1 MKSREVLRLLQ
12 ITRPTLCRWV
22 REGKIKAKK
31 ISRTK
36 LVYDEDS
43 VFELAGIK
51 NRFDAV
57 IYARVSKQDQESDLE
72 NQINSI
78 TTYADEN
85 GFKIDKIYKD
95 VGSSLNF
102 DREEFQNMLMDIIQ
116 YKIKTVFIVDKD
128 RLSRVSFKLLKELFS
143 YFSCEIFVLN
153 NIESLNESNDNE
165 IFEDI
170 RSTVSYFTKKVSTK
184 QNKNILDSIQK
195 NLETE

>member
-102 DREEFQNMLMDIIQ
+102 DREEFQNMLIDIVQ

-143 YFSCEIFVLN
+143 YFSCEIVVLN

>member
-1 MKSREVLRLLQ
+1 MKSGEVLRLLQ

-36 LVYDEDS
+36 LVYDDDS

-95 VGSSLNF
+95 IGSSLNF
-102 DREEFQNMLMDIIQ
+102 DREGFQNMLMDIVQ
-116 YKIKTVFIVDKD
+116 YKIKTIFIVDKD

-143 YFSCEIFVLN
+143 YFSCEIVVLN
-153 NIESLNESNDNE
+153 NIESPNESNDSE
-165 IFEDI
+165 IFEDL
-170 RSTVSYFTKKVSTK
+170 SSSVSYFIKKVSTK
-184 QNKNILDSIQK
+184 QNKNILDSVHK
-195 NLETE
+195 NLKIE

>member
-143 YFSCEIFVLN
+143 YFSCEIVVLN